1 MLLIPNWVS
10 AQQSSGGSED
20 ELAIV
25 QAIWK
30 KAKRDLIKEYMKLDS
45 TEGVAFWKVYDKYE
59 NSRKGIINNR
69 LNILKDYADEYKTL
83 NDAEAINLANRAIK
97 NKLAA
102 EKLNKK
108 YLKRFSKAIG
118 GKGAAKFMQL
128 ENYIQTVISSSIQ
141 EQLPFIDELQE
152 AQAAALDM

>member
-1 MLLIPNWVS
+1 
-10 AQQSSGGSED
+10 
-20 ELAIV
+20 
-25 QAIWK
+25 
-30 KAKRDLIKEYMKLDS
+30 MKLDS
-45 TEGVAFWKVYDKYE
+45 TKGGAFWKVYDKYE